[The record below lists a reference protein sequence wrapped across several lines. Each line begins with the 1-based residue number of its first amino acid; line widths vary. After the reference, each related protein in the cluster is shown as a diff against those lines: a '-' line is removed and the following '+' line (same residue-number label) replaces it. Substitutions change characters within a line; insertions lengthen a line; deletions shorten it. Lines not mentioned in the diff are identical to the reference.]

1 MTTPLKVVITD
12 YEYETLRWEEEAA
25 AQMGAELIKCHCQT
39 EQELIEATWD
49 ADAILVQYANIT
61 SNVMDHMKKCRAI
74 VRYGVGL
81 DCIDLNAATEHGIMV
96 GNIPDYGLEDIADH
110 AIALMLT
117 CARKIVE
124 LNQAVREGTWDYKL
138 AKPLFRLRGKTLG
151 LVGFG
156 RIARMV
162 ADKARVFGLEVI
174 AFDPYIE
181 DTTAVSWQVSRAD
194 LDTVLRSADILS
206 LHAPVTRETFHLI
219 NDQAFAKMKRNC
231 ILVNTARGA
240 LVDEMALI
248 NALNTAQIAGAG
260 LDVSEQE
267 PMNPKNELLN
277 MPNVVITPHSAWYTE
292 EAQQSLQQQ
301 AAQEIIRA
309 LSGERLLNLANPAVI
324 TKNVGRNDLHAR
336 RIKGT

>member
-1 MTTPLKVVITD
+1 M
-12 YEYETLRWEEEAA
+12 
-25 AQMGAELIKCHCQT
+25 
-39 EQELIEATWD
+39 
-49 ADAILVQYANIT
+49 
-61 SNVMDHMKKCRAI
+61 
-74 VRYGVGL
+74 RYGVGL

-162 ADKARVFGLEVI
+162 ADKARMFGLEVI

-309 LSGERLLNLANPAVI
+309 LSGKTLKFSQSCRDH
-324 TKNVGRNDLHAR
+324 KNVGRNDLHAR

>member
-1 MTTPLKVVITD
+1 M
-12 YEYETLRWEEEAA
+12 
-25 AQMGAELIKCHCQT
+25 
-39 EQELIEATWD
+39 
-49 ADAILVQYANIT
+49 
-61 SNVMDHMKKCRAI
+61 
-74 VRYGVGL
+74 RYGVGL

-162 ADKARVFGLEVI
+162 ADKARMFGLEVI

-248 NALNTAQIAGAG
+248 NAC
-260 LDVSEQE
+260 
-267 PMNPKNELLN
+267 LL
-277 MPNVVITPHSAWYTE
+277 YT
-292 EAQQSLQQQ
+292 S
-301 AAQEIIRA
+301 RC
-309 LSGERLLNLANPAVI
+309 V
-324 TKNVGRNDLHAR
+324 
-336 RIKGT
+336 